1 MKIESNILGLF
12 PTPIY
17 ISNINRNFT
26 KEENKFF
33 LENKKEAFKNEGNMT
48 SLNTYVLN
56 NKNLKVLK
64 EQLNLFILD
73 YLKKV
78 VNVKNDI
85 SPFITQSWLNFTE
98 KSEFHHS
105 HEHPNS
111 YISGVLYINAK
122 EEFDK
127 IVFWKKRYEQ
137 IKLAVNEFNIYNSDS
152 WWVTVKTGD
161 IVLFPSSTTHSVFVK
176 EGDNTRTSLAF
187 NVFFKGKWGE
197 EKQLTEVQV

>member
-1 MKIESNILGLF
+1 
-12 PTPIY
+12 
-17 ISNINRNFT
+17 
-26 KEENKFF
+26 
-33 LENKKEAFKNEGNMT
+33 MT

-161 IVLFPSSTTHSVFVK
+161 VVLFPSSTTHSVFVK

>member
-26 KEENKFF
+26 KEENKIF

-127 IVFWKKRYEQ
+127 IVFWKKKEKRFMPIRETWPLEQ
-137 IKLAVNEFNIYNSDS
+137 C
-152 WWVTVKTGD
+152 
-161 IVLFPSSTTHSVFVK
+161 
-176 EGDNTRTSLAF
+176 DN
-187 NVFFKGKWGE
+187 
-197 EKQLTEVQV
+197 

>member
-26 KEENKFF
+26 KEENKIF

-161 IVLFPSSTTHSVFVK
+161 VVLFPSSTTHSVFVK